1 MRPSMT
7 STLAVAAPCFAGGVH
22 STVGLMQWFQDFSS
36 DLAAYKALGASPGR
50 TLVSSRGLWALLQ
63 YRVAHHFRRYRVL
76 RPLLLVWRLLI
87 EMSTGISIGSAARI
101 GPGLHISHADGIVIS
116 GRAVLGAN
124 CYITHGVTI
133 GVSGGG
139 ARRGVPTIG
148 DGVYIGPH
156 AVIVGPI
163 SIGDGAMIGANCVV
177 WWDVPAGARV
187 RPAVPSCIIGGEK
200 VPQPGSPAL
209 HEEGNRDFPESAQ
222 NGRRG

>member
-1 MRPSMT
+1 MCAG
-7 STLAVAAPCFAGGVH
+7 AVPCFARGVH
-22 STVGLMQWFQDFSS
+22 STVGSMRWFQDFSS
-36 DLAAYKALGASPGR
+36 DLDAYRALGASPGR

-63 YRVAHHFRRYRVL
+63 YRAAHHYRRYRVL
-76 RPLLLVWRLLI
+76 RPLLLVWRVVI
-87 EMSTGISIGSAARI
+87 EMSTGISIGSTARI

-133 GVSGGG
+133 GVSGEG
-139 ARRGVPTIG
+139 ARGGVPTIG

-163 SIGDGAMIGANCVV
+163 RIGDGAMIGANCVV
-177 WWDVPAGARV
+177 YWDVPAGARV
-187 RPAVPSCIIGGEK
+187 RPAIPSCIIGGEK